1 MGDRVSLSL
10 AFQTITLFHV
20 LFMARA
26 KEQLLAAC
34 CNRKSF
40 KKKYMSNE
48 KRERFEGKLKK
59 LVTIAANIILGKI
72 LSRK

>member
-10 AFQTITLFHV
+10 ADHNTFPCFIYGKSKRATARGMLQSKEFQ
-20 LFMARA
+20 
-26 KEQLLAAC
+26 
-34 CNRKSF
+34 
-40 KKKYMSNE
+40 KKYMSKE

-59 LVTIAANIILGKI
+59 LVTIEANKILGKI